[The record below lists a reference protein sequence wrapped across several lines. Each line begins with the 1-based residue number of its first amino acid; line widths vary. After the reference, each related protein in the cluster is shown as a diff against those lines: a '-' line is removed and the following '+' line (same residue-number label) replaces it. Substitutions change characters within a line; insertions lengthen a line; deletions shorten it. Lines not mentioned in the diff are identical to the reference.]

1 MQFAPYISFLAVMAA
16 LTLAACQNTAPVTQ
30 EPVRYYGV
38 QTRLLDN
45 DLVQFHVTL
54 SGTKSAEQVARYAEC
69 AAAQYTLIRG
79 FGFARHVR
87 TRIGQQADRLSA
99 NAVYTIS
106 RSPRRERKQLTQKL
120 SRMHARVTTYQWCED
135 RWLIF

>member
-16 LTLAACQNTAPVTQ
+16 LTLAACQNTATVTQ
-30 EPVRYYGV
+30 EHVRYYGV

-54 SGTKSAEQVARYAEC
+54 SGTQSSEQVARYAE
-69 AAAQYTLIRG
+69 AQYTLIRG

-87 TRIGQQADRLSA
+87 TRIGRQADRLSA
-99 NAVYTIS
+99 DAVYTIS
-106 RSPRRERKQLTQKL
+106 RSLPQGTKTIEAEVVADAC
-120 SRMHARVTTYQWCED
+120 ARDKIPMV
-135 RWLIF
+135 